1 MKKAFMVVACPG
13 AGKTWVCEQLKEL
26 FDYVH
31 HDLFIGMEGDR
42 YVREIIARSQNATK
56 PLLIEAPFSIS
67 QIKDPL
73 ERAGFQITPVFIQ
86 EDPKVISD
94 RYMAREKKEI
104 PKGHLTRQETY
115 RQRANEWGA
124 FRGTS
129 TQVLEHL
136 KRKACT
142 DGLYG
147 IQPESFD
154 KWSKVG
160 DAIEPDVIVEAPAAD
175 PKPA

>member
-42 YVREIIARSQNATK
+42 YVREIIQRSLKATK

-73 ERAGFQITPVFIQ
+73 ERQGFDVVPVFIQ
-86 EDPKVISD
+86 EDANTIRE
-94 RYMAREKKEI
+94 RYFNREKKEI
-104 PKGHLTRQETY
+104 PKGHITRQATY
-115 RQRANEWGA
+115 LDRANQWGS

-142 DGLYG
+142 EGVLYG
-147 IQPESFD
+147 IQPESYD

-160 DAIEPDVIVEAPAAD
+160 DAIEPEVTVEVPTIVGTE
-175 PKPA
+175 